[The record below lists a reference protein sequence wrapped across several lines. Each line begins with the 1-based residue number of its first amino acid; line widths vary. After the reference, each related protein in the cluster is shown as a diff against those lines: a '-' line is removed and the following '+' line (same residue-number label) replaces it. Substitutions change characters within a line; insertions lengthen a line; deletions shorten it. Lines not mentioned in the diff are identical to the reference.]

1 MSVNIIAI
9 GDPHFQVS
17 NIPEVDLF
25 ISKIYD
31 LALEKNPDAIVIL
44 GDLLHTHEKVH
55 TVPLNKAYEFIDKMR
70 QISKTYVIVGNHD
83 MCFGRD
89 TPILMFNGE
98 AKMSQD
104 IIEGDV
110 VMGDDLCERR
120 VISVCSGRKKMYGV
134 HQSGTACDYIVSENH
149 TLVLCQVDLSGI
161 CDVKDYVIV
170 EMSVEEYV
178 NSPTDIRRNLYGIK
192 LNPDV
197 KIKDGRIFI
206 AEREDDIFRDIL
218 GDMNATLKIKRYNDE
233 GYTMED
239 IEVFTYEDK
248 LKAVFFIRLV
258 SICSKIEVYRL
269 DEDEYFGFAVDENSR
284 LLLGDGTVV
293 HNCNNQQFL
302 SENHWLNGLKEWDN
316 VKIIDKVHMEMIK
329 DTKFVFAPYV
339 YPSRFQEALN
349 TLNDNWRD
357 AQCIFAHQE
366 FKGCKMGAIISEE
379 GDVWPESYPQVI
391 SGHIHSNQRPQDNVY
406 YPGAAMQHAFG
417 ESDRN
422 IIPCLRFVG
431 GEIDINEVDL
441 GLPRKKI
448 VYVNMDSVDEYKHEE
463 QQKTD
468 DKIKLT
474 LSGSLEEFKA
484 FKKTKKYKKM
494 VEDGVK
500 VIFKPKKI
508 RKEKRSEGEEEKKGE
523 DIVEERE
530 EVNFKEILSNIVRS
544 QNNDLLVQAYELIVN
559 KRNMNFDDVFLV

>member
-1 MSVNIIAI
+1 MSINIIAV

-31 LALEKNPDAIVIL
+31 LALERSPDAIVIL

-89 TPILMFNGE
+89 TPIMMFDGKT
-98 AKMSQD
+98 KMSQD
-104 IIEGDV
+104 IVVGDV
-110 VMGDDLCERR
+110 VMGDDRLSRR
-120 VISVCSGRKKMYGV
+120 VLSTCSGRKKMYLI
-134 HQSGTACDYIVSENH
+134 HQDNKMDYVVSENH
-149 TLVLCQVDLSGI
+149 TLVLCRADLHRLFGLGR
-161 CDVKDYVIV
+161 CGIV
-170 EMSVEEYV
+170 EMSVGEYMKL
-178 NSPTDIRRNLYGIK
+178 SGDERKLLYG
-192 LNPDV
+192 LNLGSDFF
-197 KIKDGRIFI
+197 IEENMIFPKEEQ
-206 AEREDDIFRDIL
+206 ERMSQILDDE
-218 GDMNATLKIKRYNDE
+218 N
-233 GYTMED
+233 D
-239 IEVFTYEDK
+239 IELFDME
-248 LKAVFFIRLV
+248 IRYQCKMASLCV
-258 SICSKIEVYRL
+258 KIEVCGL
-269 DEDEYFGFAVDENSR
+269 DEDDYFGFAVDGNNR
-284 LLLGDGTVV
+284 FLLEDGTVV

-316 VKIIDKVHMEMIK
+316 VKIVDKVHMDTIK

-339 YPSRFQEALN
+339 YPSRFQEALD
-349 TLNDNWRD
+349 TLSDNWRD

-379 GDVWPESYPQVI
+379 GDVWPENYPNVI
-391 SGHIHSNQRPQDNVY
+391 SGHIHSNQKPQGNVY

-422 IIPCLRFVG
+422 IIPCITFSDGVHRV
-431 GEIDINEVDL
+431 EEVDL

-448 VYVNMDSVDEYKHEE
+448 VYMDMDSVDEYKHNEE
-463 QQKTD
+463 KKE

-474 LSGSLEEFKA
+474 ISGSLEEFKA
-484 FKKTKKYKKM
+484 FKKTKKYKKL
-494 VEDGVK
+494 VDDGVK

-508 RKEKRSEGEEEKKGE
+508 RKEKKKEEVEGEEKKE
-523 DIVEERE
+523 ETVYEERE
-530 EVNFKEILSNIVRS
+530 EVNFKDILLNIVRS
-544 QNNDLLVQAYELIVN
+544 QNNSLLQQAYELIVN
-559 KRNMNFDDVFLV
+559 KRNVNFDDVFLV